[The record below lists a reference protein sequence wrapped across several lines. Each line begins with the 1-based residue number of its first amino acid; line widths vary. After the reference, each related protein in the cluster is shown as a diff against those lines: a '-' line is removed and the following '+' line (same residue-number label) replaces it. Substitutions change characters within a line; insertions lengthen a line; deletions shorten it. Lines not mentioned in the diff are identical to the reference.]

1 MTPAYSLLW
10 HPSMSLLLWTILVSQ
25 RYIFASLGLLTCPL
39 SPQLLQLSP
48 PPIPAPGAATN
59 LAAHWAADG
68 LHALAQLPAQ
78 CAAAAHAAHVP
89 CDLPA
94 LLAAVGPAGW
104 SEPRFHH
111 P

>member
-1 MTPAYSLLW
+1 MCNGRPWSPKDFNSLLGAYC
-10 HPSMSLLLWTILVSQ
+10 I
-25 RYIFASLGLLTCPL
+25 LTCPL

-48 PPIPAPGAATN
+48 PPIPAPGTAASV
-59 LAAHWAADG
+59 AAHWAADG